1 MAQVQSAPDQAA
13 ARPAVGHS
21 AEAVASLSAG
31 RIWLNDSRA
40 GLRRLLKVRGAG
52 LGLGVLIA
60 LIVLSVAAP
69 IIAPYD
75 PLKQDLLATL
85 EKPSA
90 AHLFGTDDLGRDVLS
105 RVIYGSRVSLEVGL
119 IAIGVALL
127 GGVLIGLAAG
137 YFGGWVDDVL
147 MRIMDA
153 ISAFPSLLLALAITA
168 ARGGGIDN
176 AMVAIGI
183 VYTPLFARLIR
194 SQALTIREL
203 DYCLAARTLG
213 AGPLRMMFQHV
224 WPNAMPPIIVQASL
238 SVSSAI
244 ITEASLSFL
253 GVGVLPPTPSW
264 GSILADGYKVLE
276 IAPWMAIASGA
287 AIFITVLGLNFLG
300 DGLRTAL
307 DPRMSRR
314 GN

>member
-1 MAQVQSAPDQAA
+1 MVQVRSAPEQVAP
-13 ARPAVGHS
+13 RPATDHS
-21 AEAVASLSAG
+21 AAAVASISAG
-31 RIWLNDSRA
+31 RVWLNDSRA
-40 GLRRLLKVRGAG
+40 GLWQLLKVRGSG
-52 LGLGVLIA
+52 LGLTV
-60 LIVLSVAAP
+60 LIVLVFLAVAAP
-69 IIAPYD
+69 VVSPYD

-85 EKPSA
+85 APPSA
-90 AHLFGTDDLGRDVLS
+90 AHPFGMDDLGRDVLA

-119 IAIGVALL
+119 IAISVALI
-127 GGVLIGLAAG
+127 GGVMVGLAAG
-137 YFGGWVDDVL
+137 FLGGWVDDVL
-147 MRIMDA
+147 MRIMDS

-168 ARGGGIDN
+168 ARGGGIGN

-213 AGPLRMMFQHV
+213 AGPLRMMFKHV
-224 WPNAMPPIIVQASL
+224 WPNAMAPIIVQASL

-264 GSILADGYKVLE
+264 GSILSDGYKVLE
-276 IAPWMAIASGA
+276 IAPWMAVASGA

-314 GN
+314 GA

>member
-1 MAQVQSAPDQAA
+1 MAQASTASV
-13 ARPAVGHS
+13 V
-21 AEAVASLSAG
+21 EAVHSRRVIGSGPLSGA
-31 RIWLNDSRA
+31 RKFFS
-40 GLRRLLKVRGAG
+40 RLLKVRGSAF
-52 LGLGVLIA
+52 GLGVL
-60 LIVLSVAAP
+60 LVLVFLAVAAP
-69 IIAPYD
+69 IVSPASPY
-75 PLKQDLLATL
+75 KQDLLATL
-85 EKPSA
+85 QKPSVE
-90 AHLFGTDDLGRDVLS
+90 HLFGTDDLGRDVLA
-105 RVIYGSRVSLEVGL
+105 RVIYGSQVSLEVGL
-119 IAIGVALL
+119 ISIGVALL
-127 GGVLIGLAAG
+127 LGVTVGLVAG
-137 YFGGWVDDVL
+137 YQGGIVDDLL
-147 MRIMDA
+147 MRVMDA

-168 ARGGGIDN
+168 ARGGGIGN

-183 VYTPLFARLIR
+183 VYTPLFARLVR

-213 AGPLRMMFQHV
+213 AGPVRMMFRHI
-224 WPNAMPPIIVQASL
+224 WPNATAPIIVQASL

-244 ITEASLSFL
+244 IVEASLSFL

-264 GSILADGYKVLE
+264 GSILNDGYKVLE

>member
-1 MAQVQSAPDQAA
+1 MVQVHSAPEQLAPRPTTGRAGAA
-13 ARPAVGHS
+13 ES
-21 AEAVASLSAG
+21 FTAG
-31 RIWLNDSRA
+31 RVWLNDSRA
-40 GLRRLLKVRGAG
+40 GLKRLLKVRGAG
-52 LGLGVLIA
+52 LGLFVLLLLVFLA
-60 LIVLSVAAP
+60 VFAP
-69 IIAPYD
+69 LVSPYD
-75 PLKQDLLATL
+75 PVKQDLLATL
-85 EKPSA
+85 AKPSG
-90 AHLFGTDDLGRDVLS
+90 AHPFGMDDLGRDVLS
-105 RVIYGSRVSLEVGL
+105 RVIYGTRVSLEVGL
-119 IAIGVALL
+119 IAIGVALI
-127 GGVLIGLAAG
+127 GGVLIGLVAG
-137 YFGGWVDDVL
+137 FFRGWVDDVL

-153 ISAFPSLLLALAITA
+153 VSAFPSLVLALAITA
-168 ARGGGIDN
+168 ALGAGIGN
-176 AMVAIGI
+176 TMVAIGI

-203 DYCLAARTLG
+203 DYCLAARTIG
-213 AGPLRMMFQHV
+213 AGPLRMMFKHI
-224 WPNAMPPIIVQASL
+224 WPNAMAPIIVQASL

-253 GVGVLPPTPSW
+253 GVGVLPPTASW
-264 GSILADGYKVLE
+264 GSILSDGYKVLE

>member
-1 MAQVQSAPDQAA
+1 MAQATTAPTPGGRTEAIPEGERA
-13 ARPAVGHS
+13 AR
-21 AEAVASLSAG
+21 AG
-31 RIWLNDSRA
+31 Q
-40 GLRRLLKVRGAG
+40 GVLRGPRQFLTRLLKVRGAG
-52 LGLGVLIA
+52 LGLGVLVLLVLLAITA
-60 LIVLSVAAP
+60 PLIS
-69 IIAPYD
+69 PY
-75 PLKQDLLATL
+75 PPNRQDLLETL
-85 EKPSA
+85 QKPSA

-119 IAIGVALL
+119 ISITVALI
-127 GGVLIGLAAG
+127 GGIVVGLISG
-137 YFGGWVDDVL
+137 YRGGRIDDIL

-153 ISAFPSLLLALAITA
+153 ISAFPSLILALAITA
-168 ARGGGIDN
+168 ALGAGIGN
-176 AMVAIGI
+176 TMIAIGV
-183 VYTPLFARLIR
+183 VYTPLFARLVR

-213 AGPLRMMFQHV
+213 AGDLRMMFRHI
-224 WPNAMPPIIVQASL
+224 WPNATAPIIVQASL

-244 ITEASLSFL
+244 IVEASLSFL

-264 GSILADGYKVLE
+264 GSILNDGYKVLE
-276 IAPWMAIASGA
+276 LAPWMAIAAGG

>member
-1 MAQVQSAPDQAA
+1 VPLVA
-13 ARPAVGHS
+13 ARRVWFHDARTG
-21 AEAVASLSAG
+21 LS
-31 RIWLNDSRA
+31 
-40 GLRRLLKVRGAG
+40 RLLRVRGAG
-52 LGLGVLIA
+52 LGLAVLLLLVFMA
-60 LIVLSVAAP
+60 VFAP
-69 IIAPYD
+69 IIAPYN
-75 PLKQDLLATL
+75 PLQQDLLATL
-85 EKPSA
+85 QPPSA
-90 AHLFGTDDLGRDVLS
+90 EHLLGTDDLGRDVLS

-127 GGVLIGLAAG
+127 GGILVGLAAG
-137 YFGGWVDDVL
+137 YWGGTVDDIF
-147 MRIMDA
+147 MRVMDA
-153 ISAFPSLLLALAITA
+153 VSAFPSLVLALAITA
-168 ARGGGIDN
+168 ALGAGIGN
-176 AMVAIGI
+176 AMIAIGI

-213 AGPLRMMFQHV
+213 AGPLRMMFKHI
-224 WPNAMPPIIVQASL
+224 WPNATAPIIVQASL

-264 GSILADGYKVLE
+264 GSILSDGYKVLE

-314 GN
+314 GS

>member
-1 MAQVQSAPDQAA
+1 MAQAQTATIQETVKP
-13 ARPAVGHS
+13 G
-21 AEAVASLSAG
+21 
-31 RIWLNDSRA
+31 RA
-40 GLRRLLKVRGAG
+40 GGPGALSGARQILNRLFKVRGGAF
-52 LGLGVLIA
+52 GLGVL
-60 LIVLSVAAP
+60 VLLVLLAVAAP
-69 IIAPYD
+69 LIAPTSPYS
-75 PLKQDLLATL
+75 QDLLATFQ
-85 EKPSA
+85 KPSA

-119 IAIGVALL
+119 ISIGVALGL
-127 GGVLIGLAAG
+127 GVVVGLTAGYQGGVA
-137 YFGGWVDDVL
+137 DDIL
-147 MRIMDA
+147 MRVMDA
-153 ISAFPSLLLALAITA
+153 VSAFPSLILALAITA
-168 ARGGGIDN
+168 ALGAGIGN
-176 AMVAIGI
+176 TMIAIGI
-183 VYTPLFARLIR
+183 VYTPLFARLVR

-213 AGPLRMMFQHV
+213 AGPMRMMFRHI
-224 WPNAMPPIIVQASL
+224 WPNATAPIIVQASL

-244 ITEASLSFL
+244 IVEASLSFL

-264 GSILADGYKVLE
+264 GSILNDGYKALE

-314 GN
+314 GS